1 MKLSEHKISKVLTE
15 QDTDKSRS
23 AVGQTSGYMKLCCYA
38 VKMLNESNILCTFEN
53 ICAALWVMFP
63 KVDKMHL
70 FGFDDIP
77 DTDLMMKA
85 IKMRSWHDYFVF
97 GGGNSKDKKSKEPW
111 YLTEK
116 GAMWAKEVDGIL
128 SGTIVTTSQE
138 EVRTQGTSDMHTEL
152 LEKILVKKVRDGNG
166 NVIGE
171 EPNDLYAMYKE
182 NPEHE
187 TIRKSI
193 IASTLGIYFIDKTFK
208 DDYKQKNKELSNILK
223 QRKIENNSSELDV
236 KLLDFLK
243 WIERYVK

>member
-1 MKLSEHKISKVLTE
+1 MKLSEHKISKVLKE
-15 QDTDKSRS
+15 QDVDKSRS
-23 AVGQTSGYMKLCCYA
+23 AVSQTSGYMKLCCYA
-38 VKMLNESNILCTFEN
+38 VKMLNQNNIVCTFEN

-77 DTDLMMKA
+77 DTDMMMKA

-116 GAMWAKEVDGIL
+116 GAMWAKEVEGIL
-128 SGTIVTTSQE
+128 SGTIVTNSQE
-138 EVRTQGTSDMHTEL
+138 QVRTQGSSDMHTKL
-152 LEKILVKKVRDGNG
+152 LEKILLKEVKDNDG
-166 NVIGE
+166 NVIGTQD
-171 EPNDLYAMYKE
+171 NDLYAMYKE
-182 NPEHE
+182 NPEVE

-193 IASTLGIYFIDKTFK
+193 IATTLGIYFMDRTFK
-208 DDYKQKNKELSNILK
+208 ADYDQKKKELSNILK

-236 KLLDFLK
+236 QLIDFLK
-243 WIERYVK
+243 WIERYVN